1 MKKFELFHLSRVL
14 LHLREFLIAQNI
26 ASEEDFS
33 RFDAE
38 NYNPLDPNAQHHN
51 ETKIAVQQL
60 AKDVQEALS
69 EAETPTG
76 KQLSFENIEEQSSDP
91 TELES

>member
-14 LHLREFLIAQNI
+14 LHLRGFLIAQNI
-26 ASEEDFS
+26 ASEEDFT

-38 NYNPLDPNAQHHN
+38 NYNPLDPNAQHHE
-51 ETKIAVQQL
+51 ETKIAVQHL
-60 AKDVQEALS
+60 AKDVREALS

-76 KQLSFENIEEQSSDP
+76 KQLPLAAFEKQSSDP
-91 TELES
+91 SEIES